1 MNLINLA
8 ILFLLSFNSF
18 ALTLEEERK
27 YDELEGLAF
36 IKALVK
42 DKKYDEVVKQFSS
55 ALDKSEQKGELY
67 YYLAES
73 YFALKNYTKAHN
85 TLQKAEKFNKT
96 PELYALWGKTYSY
109 LKKYQSCSGAY
120 EKVPK
125 TNFPSEHW
133 SYYFDCLKKAHKDR
147 EALSLAL
154 KNQIEDPDFFILS
167 QRILLNHALVRIAQE
182 KRELYLNK
190 CRDIHFYLRL
200 WQEMESS
207 KRNDIFVL
215 EAGHACHPKA
225 MELTGLLV
233 KQLFQLGHFH
243 TIAFL
248 FEELSASD
256 QEYIKHTAEF
266 YRVAGRAGV
275 SDYFFLLGDEQDYFL
290 SRSTFFLAQENYA
303 ALLSIPF
310 KTEALRG
317 NKDLS
322 YAVAYS
328 NFKYL
333 NLKASEITLGLTSK
347 KTSRD
352 KQLAS
357 LVEQCRELDWR
368 CRP

>member
-8 ILFLLSFNSF
+8 ILFLISFNSF

-36 IKALVK
+36 IKALVD
-42 DKKYDEVVKQFSS
+42 DKKYDEVIKQFSS
-55 ALDKSEQKGELY
+55 ISRKSDQLGELY

-73 YFALKNYTKAHN
+73 YFALKDYTNAHN
-85 TLQKAEKFNKT
+85 SLQKAEKFNKSL
-96 PELYALWGKTYSY
+96 ELYTLWGKTYSY
-109 LKKYQSCSGAY
+109 LKKYNSCSEAY
-120 EKVPK
+120 KKIP
-125 TNFPSEHW
+125 TASFPSEHW
-133 SYYFDCLKKAHKDR
+133 TYFFDCLLKANKAK

-154 KNQIEDPDFFILS
+154 DEQIQDPDFFILS
-167 QRILLNHALVRIAQE
+167 QKVLLEHALVQTAKK

-190 CRDIHFYLRL
+190 CHDIHFYLRL

-207 KRNDIFVL
+207 QATDLAVL

-225 MELTGLLV
+225 IELTGLLV
-233 KQLFQLGHFH
+233 KYLFQIGQFH

-266 YRVAGRAGV
+266 YRVAGRGGV
-275 SDYFFLLGDEQDYFL
+275 SDYFFLLGEEEDYLL

-310 KTEALRG
+310 KTEALIG

-333 NLKASEITLGLTSK
+333 NLKTSEVTLGLTAK

-352 KQLAS
+352 KQLEN
-357 LVEQCRELDWR
+357 LLEQCRELDWR